1 MVNLKKQ
8 TKQNLE
14 DHILKI
20 NQRLIMQTTKIDLDN
35 LNKKQEEPDEKDKK
49 PTNEELDK
57 AKVGGE

>member
-1 MVNLKKQ
+1 
-8 TKQNLE
+8 
-14 DHILKI
+14 
-20 NQRLIMQTTKIDLDN
+20 MQTTKIDLDN